1 MGGGRGSSASPL
13 FCTALFI
20 SPAFPCSLSYCSPL
34 WCSAKCVSLVCVD
47 NSAKRKKKK
56 EHPCVAVDRHPN
68 PHIAQLWQLN
78 GWQVVFFFWAVVWKR
93 CCFVPLPINSSIVM
107 TAECREVSM
116 TELLSVA
123 GLFKMWRKPVAIE
136 SINFS
141 FGYQSFH
148 GLRPEKRK
156 SIDDLVACAEIH
168 SSPCSMTVTC
178 SVRGSGVSKPCCP
191 SMEVSVNKEA
201 AVCCQGLLLW
211 LPLPDAYSALS
222 PNQ

>member
-1 MGGGRGSSASPL
+1 
-13 FCTALFI
+13 
-20 SPAFPCSLSYCSPL
+20 
-34 WCSAKCVSLVCVD
+34 
-47 NSAKRKKKK
+47 
-56 EHPCVAVDRHPN
+56 
-68 PHIAQLWQLN
+68 
-78 GWQVVFFFWAVVWKR
+78 
-93 CCFVPLPINSSIVM
+93 
-107 TAECREVSM
+107 M